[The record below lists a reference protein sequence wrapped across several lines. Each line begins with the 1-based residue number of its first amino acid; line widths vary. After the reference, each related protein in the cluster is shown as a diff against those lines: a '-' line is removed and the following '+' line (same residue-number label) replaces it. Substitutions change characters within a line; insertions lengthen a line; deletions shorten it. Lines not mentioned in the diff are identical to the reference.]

1 MDVPRFAR
9 AELNARLV
17 EGELDEAFPRFAGDV
32 FARDLPGL
40 HIFPTGGKDGAID
53 FVREAPSRAV
63 GDFKFLSADGIGP
76 ARSAWREVAGRLRK
90 HLESP
95 SGPSQGQAQYAP
107 WYRTDNPIQTYHF
120 CLSSRVKNLNQEDD
134 LSKEIEQFFLGLAR
148 LHTHLAHLA
157 NLSVHIHDWGD
168 IERLLIEQ
176 PHLLLRWF
184 PRSRPRGLV
193 PLDETAGLTSFR
205 AYLRS
210 EKLPYYSRAE
220 HRRREPLFPNELVE
234 EEILRQ
240 IDHRQVTGLLITGS
254 GGVGKS
260 RLSMELGSRAAAAG
274 ALVLRTVGRVAI
286 DELTRLGERL
296 NPDTPCLI
304 LVEYVETQS
313 DFDALV
319 DCINTLN
326 DTYGL
331 RIGYVATC
339 RTSHYGTVA
348 GLTRHVRL
356 DLTPPSGSMEQGVQR
371 LFRKGAVEHI
381 LTQSVG
387 VTDESLRVCR
397 DSPVLAVFLAYL
409 RERGR
414 EPDLA
419 ELLHERDF
427 GSWVAR
433 RIQASFG
440 TREIGRDVATLIGQL
455 PFDDAVAVA
464 LPPDSRVLFDR
475 LAADGWIER
484 DDPAGDGSLVWSS
497 IHDVLADQ
505 ILLGYLSRIPSTVDL
520 FVRDLLRHAGV
531 AGTLTASIVS
541 LQRIHGEP
549 PLAMVDWTVLLEG
562 EVRRDPATWFPARLL
577 LLRTSLVASDIR
589 LHFLSEDLDPLWAGV
604 DDEVDLHN
612 VLGYFARL
620 EVRDPTMTSQSRKNL
635 VRWIGRVAPRVNKS
649 NFVLT
654 WGLRL
659 GVEEVRGPAR
669 EWLISKPSMFQTHYL
684 LGAWLQTGM
693 GPSDVEVTTK
703 RWLISWKVS
712 FHAQFVYRGWLDAK
726 GALEI
731 VEEPIKDWL
740 AHENNRL
747 NPEAQFV
754 YRPWLDAKGAL
765 EVVEEP
771 IKDWLAHENNRLIP
785 EAQFVY
791 RAWLDAKG
799 ALEVVE
805 EPIKDWLAH
814 EHNRLIPEARF
825 VYGAWLDAKGALEV
839 VEEPIKDWLAHEN
852 NRLIP
857 EASFVYRGWLD
868 AKGALEVVEEPIKD
882 WLAHENNRLIPEA
895 SFVYRGWL
903 DRTKQTVTI
912 EKPLAEW
919 LVLNGT
925 ARDSDH
931 VYHAWLQAGGRFD
944 FVRAPVLEW
953 LMSHRLEQ
961 DAVYLLKYVVKQRV
975 LPDDVTQ
982 KILAWCSDF
991 AADPD
996 AIWRLSTLTAH
1007 VGHDLALEVLRTSES
1022 VLEPILANPY
1032 LPGLTRSQ
1040 VTTVLGNLSRLEPL
1054 CSEPLSRELNAL
1066 LRRWIS
1072 HPQSFEASFRHGPHH
1087 QTRRFLARLVAA
1099 LEGEAR
1105 TSGVS
1110 RLMTWVDSWDERI
1123 RIECSDLIARLH
1135 TLNPD

>member
-1 MDVPRFAR
+1 MDVPRFTR

-17 EGELDEAFPRFAGDV
+17 EGELEEAFPRFAADV
-32 FARDLPGL
+32 FAKDLPGL

-53 FVREAPSRAV
+53 FVHEAPSRAV

-76 ARSAWREVAGRLRK
+76 ARGAWREVAGHLRK
-90 HLESP
+90 HLEPS
-95 SGPSQGQAQYAP
+95 SGPTRGQAQYAP

-134 LSKEIEQFFLGLAR
+134 LSREIEQFFLRLAQR
-148 LHTHLAHLA
+148 RSHLGHLG
-157 NLSVHIHDWGD
+157 NLAVQVHDWGD

-184 PRSRPRGLV
+184 PRTRPRGLV
-193 PLDETAGLTSFR
+193 PLDEAAGLTSFR

-210 EKLPYYSRAE
+210 DKLPYYSRAE
-220 HRRREPLFPNELVE
+220 HRRHEPLFPNDLVE
-234 EEILRQ
+234 EEMLRR

-274 ALVLRTVGRVAI
+274 ALVLRSVGRVAV
-286 DELTRLGERL
+286 DELTQLGERL

-304 LVEYVETQS
+304 LVEYVETQA

-356 DLTPPSGSMEQGVQR
+356 DLTPPSGTTELDVER
-371 LFRKGAVEHI
+371 TFRRTAVEHI
-381 LTQSVG
+381 LSLSVG

-409 RERGR
+409 RDRGR

-427 GSWVAR
+427 GAWVAR

-440 TREIGRDVATLIGQL
+440 TREIGRDLATLIGQL
-455 PFDDAVAVA
+455 PFDDAVAGA
-464 LPPDSRVLFDR
+464 LPLDSRVLFDR

-484 DDPAGDGSLVWSS
+484 DDLAGDGTLVWSS

-505 ILLGYLSRIPSTVDL
+505 ILLGYLRRIPPTVTL

-531 AGTLTASIVS
+531 AGTLPATVVS
-541 LQRIHGEP
+541 FQRVQGEP
-549 PLAMVDWTVLLEG
+549 PLAMVDWAELLEG
-562 EVRRDPATWFPARLL
+562 EVRRDPATWSPARLL
-577 LLRTSLVASDIR
+577 LLRTSLLTPSVR
-589 LHFLSEDLDPLWAGV
+589 LRFLSEDLGPLWLGV

-612 VLGYFARL
+612 LLGYFARL
-620 EVRDPTMTSQSRKNL
+620 EARHPTVEAQSRENL
-635 VRWIGRVAPRVNKS
+635 LRWIGRVASRVTKS

-659 GVEEVRGPAR
+659 GIEEVRGPAL
-669 EWLISKPSMFQTHYL
+669 EWIRSRPSLFQTHYL
-684 LGAWLQTGM
+684 VVAWLQSGL
-693 GPSDVEVTTK
+693 GPFEVEVTTK

-712 FHAQFVYRGWLDAK
+712 FHASFVYSAWLDAK
-726 GALEI
+726 GELE
-731 VEEPIKDWL
+731 VVHEPIKDWL
-740 AHENNRL
+740 GHENNRL
-747 NPEAQFV
+747 IPDARFVYRAWLDAKGELDVVQEPIKDWLGQKNNRLIPEAQFV
-754 YRPWLDAKGAL
+754 YKAWLDAKGEL
-765 EVVEEP
+765 ELVQEP
-771 IKDWLAHENNRLIP
+771 IKDWLGHENNRLIPDASFVYKAWLNAKGELEVVQERIKDWLGHENNRLIP

-791 RAWLDAKG
+791 KAWLDAKG
-799 ALEVVE
+799 ELDVVRK
-805 EPIKDWLAH
+805 PIKDWL
-814 EHNRLIPEARF
+814 
-825 VYGAWLDAKGALEV
+825 G
-839 VEEPIKDWLAHEN
+839 HEN

-857 EASFVYRGWLD
+857 EAQFVYG
-868 AKGALEVVEEPIKD
+868 
-882 WLAHENNRLIPEA
+882 
-895 SFVYRGWL
+895 GWL
-903 DRTKQTVTI
+903 DRTKDTVSI

-931 VYHAWLQAGGRFD
+931 IYRAWLQAGGGFAL
-944 FVRAPVLEW
+944 VRKHVLEW
-953 LMSHRLEQ
+953 LMTHRLEQ

-975 LPDDVTQ
+975 LPDDVTL
-982 KILAWCSDF
+982 KILTWCSDF

-996 AIWRLSTLTAH
+996 TIWRLDSLTAH
-1007 VGHDLALEVLRTSES
+1007 ISYDLSLEALRTSES
-1022 VLEPILANPY
+1022 VLEPILANAY
-1032 LPGLTRSQ
+1032 LRDVTRSQ

-1054 CSEPLSRELNAL
+1054 GSEPASRDFNTL

-1072 HPQSFEASFRHGPHH
+1072 HPQSFEASSHHGPHH
-1087 QTRRFLARLVAA
+1087 QTRQFLARLVAA
-1099 LEGEAR
+1099 LDGEAR
-1105 TSGVS
+1105 PSDVS
-1110 RLMTWVDSWDERI
+1110 RLMGWVDSWDERT
-1123 RIECSDLIARLH
+1123 RIECADLIGRLR
-1135 TLNPD
+1135 TLI